1 MRRSGKR
8 LGTKE
13 STSMNSSRLRSVGA
27 SIAGLAIVTTGC
39 VAQVP
44 AAPAAWAAPT
54 GSALSD
60 QQLDQLVAPVALY
73 ADPLLADVLTAST
86 YPLEL
91 VEAERWAGDP
101 ANAGLKGDALA
112 AALSGEPW
120 DPSVKAL
127 VPFPQV
133 LQMMDGHL
141 DWTQRLGETFLVQQ
155 ADVMDA
161 VQRLRRRA
169 QSAGQLKS
177 SPQEVVGSDA
187 ENVTILPPASQV
199 IYVPTYDPWCVY
211 GPWASPV
218 APPYYYSP
226 WSGSCDGADYAI
238 GFEAGIFLPFGY
250 WEWGSFDWRNRDI
263 RIDRGRY
270 DQFRSGHQPAD
281 GVWRHDPTHRGGVP
295 YRDQRNAQ
303 QFQPDRNYQQSF
315 RGYAGRDGQPAGTG
329 RPVYENFGAGRDVQA
344 QSQRGQIS
352 RQGMAGGAPR
362 GSGGPRGGGGGGRGG
377 GAAGGGRR

>member
-1 MRRSGKR
+1 
-8 LGTKE
+8 
-13 STSMNSSRLRSVGA
+13 MNSSRLRAVGA
-27 SIAGLAIVTTGC
+27 SIAGLALVTTGS
-39 VAQVP
+39 VGQTQLPP
-44 AAPAAWAAPT
+44 AASAAST
-54 GSALSD
+54 GSALTP

-91 VEAERWAGDP
+91 VEAERWASDP
-101 ANAGLKGDALA
+101 ASARLKGDGLA
-112 AALSGEPW
+112 TALSGEPW

-133 LQMMDGHL
+133 LRMMDDHL

-169 QSAGQLKS
+169 QSTGQLKS

-187 ENVTILPPASQV
+187 ENVTILPPPSQV
-199 IYVPTYDPWCVY
+199 IYVPSYDPWCVY

-226 WSGSCDGADYAI
+226 WSGSCNGADYAV
-238 GFEAGIFLPFGY
+238 GFEAGIVLPFGY

-270 DQFRSGHQPAD
+270 DQFRSGHQPTD

-315 RGYAGRDGQPAGTG
+315 RGYAGRDGQPAQAG
-329 RPVYENFGAGRDVQA
+329 RPVYQSFGAGRAIQA
-344 QSQRGQIS
+344 QSQRGQVS
-352 RQGMAGGAPR
+352 RQGMVGGASRGGGALRGGAGARGAGG
-362 GSGGPRGGGGGGRGG
+362 GGGRAGGGGGGGGR
-377 GAAGGGRR
+377 R